1 MTYPKVILS
10 LPLLSYLQYKLQHK
24 FKKTLVVEHF
34 NIASMRTWMIAM
46 IQPLRFI
53 LQIYYDKCSIIISGS
68 WVANILL
75 KHIKSTVEYTWEPIK
90 KSSLGRCWSNCL
102 LPKGD
107 HLRNTYTEKS
117 LRNIQQKIAFE
128 EYAAKKP
135 LFELTTL

>member
-34 NIASMRTWMIAM
+34 NIASIRTWMVAM
-46 IQPLRFI
+46 IQLLRFL
-53 LQIYYDKCSIIISGS
+53 LQIYYDKCTIIISGS

-102 LPKGD
+102 LPKGGRP
-107 HLRNTYTEKS
+107 LEKYIYGKKRVLEKYTAKNSLWRICSKKTYLS
-117 LRNIQQKIAFE
+117 
-128 EYAAKKP
+128 
-135 LFELTTL
+135 